1 MEWHMWYLVSA
12 VVSLV
17 CVVCVIPVA
26 ISRAQTTRQMVINII
41 GLILTLPPMVL
52 MVAAVMYMA
61 SK

>member
-12 VVSLV
+12 IVALV
-17 CVVCVIPVA
+17 CVVCVTPVA
-26 ISRAQTTRQMVINII
+26 ISRAQTARQMVVNIV
-41 GLILTLPPMVL
+41 GLILTLPPMIL

>member
-1 MEWHMWYLVSA
+1 MEWHMWYLMSA
-12 VVSLV
+12 IVSLV
-17 CVVCVIPVA
+17 CVMCAMPVA
-26 ISRAQTTRQMVINII
+26 ISRAQTARQMVVNIV

>member
-17 CVVCVIPVA
+17 CVMCVTPVA
-26 ISRAQTTRQMVINII
+26 ISRAQTARQMVVNIV
-41 GLILTLPPMVL
+41 GLILTLPPMIL